1 MSFESE
7 RNYSLQELK
16 EMNRPPAEPAP
27 PPPPPPPPVH
37 PTEEDWLVLTDAA
50 EKITAW
56 EPEAWKE
63 VLPALDLVSR
73 RVLAVREAM
82 DGLPTREQ
90 QTELLSQLRQIK
102 ELLKPDGRKNARLSS
117 PRTSA
122 ADLWEFTKKLVL
134 VILIILVILVAL
146 SGLLWGFFTVWKTF
160 KTLRP

>member
-27 PPPPPPPPVH
+27 PPPPPVH

-50 EKITAW
+50 EKIAAW

-63 VLPALDLVSR
+63 VLPALDLASR

-82 DGLPTREQ
+82 DSLPTQAQ
-90 QTELLSQLRQIK
+90 QEELLRELRQIK
-102 ELLKPDGRKNARLSS
+102 ELLRPAGRKSARRSS
-117 PRTSA
+117 PQYSA

>member
-16 EMNRPPAEPAP
+16 EMNRPPEEPAP
-27 PPPPPPPPVH
+27 SPPPPVH
-37 PTEEDWLVLTDAA
+37 PTEEDWLALTDAA

-82 DGLPTREQ
+82 DGLPTQAQ
-90 QTELLSQLRQIK
+90 QE
-102 ELLKPDGRKNARLSS
+102 ELLK
-117 PRTSA
+117 
-122 ADLWEFTKKLVL
+122 E
-134 VILIILVILVAL
+134 
-146 SGLLWGFFTVWKTF
+146 
-160 KTLRP
+160 LR

>member
-27 PPPPPPPPVH
+27 PPPPPPRH
-37 PTEEDWLVLTDAA
+37 LTEEDWLALTDAA
-50 EKITAW
+50 ERITSW

-63 VLPALDLVSR
+63 VLPGLDLASR

-90 QTELLSQLRQIK
+90 QTELLRELRQIK
-102 ELLKPDGRKNARLSS
+102 EMLKPDGRKSARLSS

>member
-1 MSFESE
+1 MSFESGRE
-7 RNYSLQELK
+7 YSLQELK
-16 EMNRPPAEPAP
+16 EMNRPPTESAPPPAP
-27 PPPPPPPPVH
+27 PMH
-37 PTEEDWLVLTDAA
+37 PTEEDWLALTDAA
-50 EKITAW
+50 EKIAAW
-56 EPEAWKE
+56 EPEAWKA
-63 VLPALDLVSR
+63 VLPALDLASR

-90 QTELLSQLRQIK
+90 QTELLRELRQIK
-102 ELLKPDGRKNARLSS
+102 EMLRPAGRRNARLSS

-146 SGLLWGFFTVWKTF
+146 SGLLWGLFTVWKTF

>member
-16 EMNRPPAEPAP
+16 EMNRPPEEPAP
-27 PPPPPPPPVH
+27 PPPPPVQ
-37 PTEEDWLVLTDAA
+37 PTDEDWLALTDAA
-50 EKITAW
+50 EKIAAW

-63 VLPALDLVSR
+63 ILPALDLASR

-82 DGLPTREQ
+82 DGLPTQAQ
-90 QTELLSQLRQIK
+90 QTELLKELRQIK
-102 ELLKPDGRKNARLSS
+102 ELLRPAGRKSARRSS

-146 SGLLWGFFTVWKTF
+146 SGLLWGSFTVWKTF

>member
-16 EMNRPPAEPAP
+16 EMNRPPEEPAP
-27 PPPPPPPPVH
+27 PPPPPVQ
-37 PTEEDWLVLTDAA
+37 PTDEDWLALTDAA
-50 EKITAW
+50 EKIAAW

-63 VLPALDLVSR
+63 VLPALDLASR

-82 DGLPTREQ
+82 DGLPTQAQ
-90 QTELLSQLRQIK
+90 QTELLKELRQIK
-102 ELLKPDGRKNARLSS
+102 ELLRPAGRKSARRSS

>member
-16 EMNRPPAEPAP
+16 EMNRPPEEPA
-27 PPPPPPPPVH
+27 PPPPPPVH
-37 PTEEDWLVLTDAA
+37 PTEEDWLALTDAA
-50 EKITAW
+50 EKIAAW

-63 VLPALDLVSR
+63 VLPALDLASR

-82 DGLPTREQ
+82 DGLPTQAQ
-90 QTELLSQLRQIK
+90 QTELLKELRQIK
-102 ELLKPDGRKNARLSS
+102 ELLRPAGRKSARRSS

-122 ADLWEFTKKLVL
+122 ADLWEFIKKLVL

>member
-1 MSFESE
+1 MSFESG

-16 EMNRPPAEPAP
+16 ELNRPPAEPAP
-27 PPPPPPPPVH
+27 SPSPTH
-37 PTEEDWLVLTDAA
+37 PTKEDWQVLTDAA
-50 EKITAW
+50 EKITEW
-56 EPEAWKE
+56 EPEAWKA
-63 VLPALDLVSR
+63 VLPVLELMSG

-82 DGLPTREQ
+82 DSLPTQEQ
-90 QTELLSQLRQIK
+90 QTELLKELRQIK
-102 ELLKPDGRKNARLSS
+102 ELLRPAGRKSARRSS

>member
-1 MSFESE
+1 
-7 RNYSLQELK
+7 
-16 EMNRPPAEPAP
+16 
-27 PPPPPPPPVH
+27 
-37 PTEEDWLVLTDAA
+37 
-50 EKITAW
+50 
-56 EPEAWKE
+56 
-63 VLPALDLVSR
+63 
-73 RVLAVREAM
+73 M

-102 ELLKPDGRKNARLSS
+102 EMLKPDGRKNARLSS

>member
-16 EMNRPPAEPAP
+16 EMNRPPEEPAP
-27 PPPPPPPPVH
+27 PPSPPVH
-37 PTEEDWLVLTDAA
+37 PTEEDWLALTDAA

-63 VLPALDLVSR
+63 VLPALDLASR

-82 DGLPTREQ
+82 DSLPTQEQ
-90 QTELLSQLRQIK
+90 QTELLKELRQIK
-102 ELLKPDGRKNARLSS
+102 ELLRPAGRKSARRSS

-146 SGLLWGFFTVWKTF
+146 SGLLWGSFTVWKTF

>member
-16 EMNRPPAEPAP
+16 EMNRPPAEPT
-27 PPPPPPPPVH
+27 PPPPPPVH
-37 PTEEDWLVLTDAA
+37 PTEEDWLALTDAA

-63 VLPALDLVSR
+63 VLPALDLASR

-90 QTELLSQLRQIK
+90 QTELLRELQQIK
-102 ELLKPDGRKNARLSS
+102 EMLKPDGRKNARLSS